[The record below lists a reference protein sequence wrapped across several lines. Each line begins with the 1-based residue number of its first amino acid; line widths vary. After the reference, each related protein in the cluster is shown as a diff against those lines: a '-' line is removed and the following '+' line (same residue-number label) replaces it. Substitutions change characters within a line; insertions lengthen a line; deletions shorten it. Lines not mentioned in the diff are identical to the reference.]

1 MQMWQSS
8 LAIIAQLEQ
17 ELKTLQYRTAPQTMS
32 FDLEMKQKQEEFA
45 RMETHLL
52 KEVAIYKAELR

>member
-1 MQMWQSS
+1 
-8 LAIIAQLEQ
+8 
-17 ELKTLQYRTAPQTMS
+17 MS